1 MEEVRCERA
10 TKRHRDTDI
19 EKKHPDTK
27 GERVGGARSRKT
39 GADISRHYYT
49 TILHYVLHT
58 TDAMYK
64 TDP

>member
-10 TKRHRDTDI
+10 TKGHRDTDI
-19 EKKHPDTK
+19 ENKHPDTK
-27 GERVGGARSRKT
+27 GERVRGGRSRKT
-39 GADISRHYYT
+39 GADISRYYYT
-49 TILHYVLHT
+49 MMLYYVLHT